1 MGDIINLLCVIH
13 ILMLILCPQAPI
25 LCPLYLVLIQLHLSY
40 CASNDRRN
48 KCFLVFQV
56 QNIVIQNQEFGL
68 SEDEPASPFYYANF
82 DGILGMA
89 YPAIAVGGSYTAMQE
104 MLRQGQLSEPIFS
117 FYFSR

>member
-1 MGDIINLLCVIH
+1 MILVEFFIIVASCHKGNPCSS
-13 ILMLILCPQAPI
+13 
-25 LCPLYLVLIQLHLSY
+25 LS
-40 CASNDRRN
+40 
-48 KCFLVFQV
+48 QV
-56 QNIVIQNQEFGL
+56 QNIVIQNQVFGL

-89 YPAIAVGGSYTAMQE
+89 YPAMAVGGYTAMQQ